1 MSSMILVYAALI
13 AVVVI
18 GLITASM
25 LYQARRRGK
34 EPAGQPH
41 IAPPL
46 PKDQPPPPPPRG

>member
-34 EPAGQPH
+34 ETAGQPQ

-46 PKDQPPPPPPRG
+46 AKDQPPPPPPRG